1 MNPINDEIKE
11 FLNLKTH
18 PARLN
23 KEQTAAYLGFEPNQ
37 IPVLIQKGLLKPLG
51 KPAQN
56 GEKFF
61 SSVELE
67 KIRHDKDWLSKAT
80 LAVSDYWQKKNARKS
95 KAALQPRTEQ

>member
-1 MNPINDEIKE
+1 MNPIKDEIE
-11 FLNLKTH
+11 TFLNLKTY

-23 KEQTAAYLGFEPNQ
+23 KEQAAAYLGFQPDQ
-37 IPVLIQKGLLKPLG
+37 LTVLIQKGILKPLG

-67 KIRHDKDWLSKAT
+67 QLKHDKNWLSKAT
-80 LAVSDYWQKKNARKS
+80 LAVTEYWQKKNARKNQ
-95 KAALQPRTEQ
+95 KATATSR

>member
-23 KEQTAAYLGFEPNQ
+23 REQAAALLGFEPHQ
-37 IPVLIQKGLLKPLG
+37 IPVIVQEGLLKPLG
-51 KPAQN
+51 RPAQN

-61 SSVELE
+61 ASAELA
-67 KIRHDKDWLSKAT
+67 KLKHDKEWLSKAT
-80 LAVSDYWQKKNARKS
+80 LAVSRYYQKKNARKG
-95 KAALQPRTEQ
+95 KTENAI